1 MGKRERLDV
10 DFFRDRQLITIL
22 VQGSDRDAAILGGA
36 ILEELLNRL
45 LSKKLVQSAIFNDA
59 IDNSNGSLS
68 TFSNKIQIS
77 YLIGAISKRMYD
89 DLNKIRKIR
98 NMFAHHI
105 VGCSFDNNA
114 IQSIVDSLS
123 FAKLPLFDEWLPAAS
138 VKERFLMHCTLI
150 EIAIVKKIV
159 RYNGI
164 QECSDETNNL
174 GFEEPDWEYLESEIE
189 C

>member
-68 TFSNKIQIS
+68 TFSN
-77 YLIGAISKRMYD
+77 
-89 DLNKIRKIR
+89 
-98 NMFAHHI
+98 
-105 VGCSFDNNA
+105 
-114 IQSIVDSLS
+114 
-123 FAKLPLFDEWLPAAS
+123 
-138 VKERFLMHCTLI
+138 
-150 EIAIVKKIV
+150 
-159 RYNGI
+159 
-164 QECSDETNNL
+164 
-174 GFEEPDWEYLESEIE
+174 
-189 C
+189 